1 MAFVTLMVLAS
12 PVLILLLRAAWIT
25 LSCYF
30 LTPLRI
36 RRIMARQGVHG
47 PPPRPLIG
55 NLRDVSA
62 LVAQATADDMP
73 ALSHDIVGRL
83 MPHYVLWSRTYGESE
98 MARMYQRPPPHCT
111 VDRVPLRRWNV
122 LVTRVFVR
130 ACAAGKLFVYWY
142 GSEPRLCLTDAAQIK
157 EFLSS
162 KYAANATG
170 KSWLQRQGTRHFIG
184 RGLLM
189 ANGAHWSHQRHV
201 VAPAFMPDKLKVR
214 RARRRRR
221 HHYSHSLYFFS
232 FLFSFRFFFLG

>member
-1 MAFVTLMVLAS
+1 MALVTLMVIAS
-12 PVLILLLRAAWIT
+12 PVLALLLRAAWVA
-25 LSCYF
+25 LSCYV

-62 LVAQATADDMP
+62 MMARTTADDMP
-73 ALSHDIVGRL
+73 SLSHDIVGRL
-83 MPHYVLWSRTYGESE
+83 MPHYVLWSETYGEAHTPTPGACACE
-98 MARMYQRPPPHCT
+98 PHAAIAPPLT
-111 VDRVPLRRWNV
+111 DRAVPVLTTPWNV
-122 LVTRVFVR
+122 LGSR
-130 ACAAGKLFVYWY
+130 AGKFFVYWY
-142 GSEPRLCLTDAAQIK
+142 GSEPRLCLTDAAMIK

-162 KYAANATG
+162 KYAASATG

-201 VAPAFMPDKLKVR
+201 VAPAFMADKLKVR
-214 RARRRRR
+214 VARRRRG
-221 HHYSHSLYFFS
+221 HHRRRRPHSV
-232 FLFSFRFFFLG
+232 FLS